1 MTFIPESVR
10 FASESPSVVS
20 AVIIAALAAIVM
32 TGFWEFLF
40 QEIKLKGHE
49 QKCRRMQFSRAVERL
64 QKLDSNR
71 MSNATSALL
80 MFVQVPAPQAQVTV
94 DVVKITCEQL
104 SMEELPFNSRDVIF
118 WLSGYYH
125 REHDSTV
132 IEPGA
137 IKRDASNLNRYCY
150 QHGEMTVMDAVKN
163 MGLGK

>member
-1 MTFIPESVR
+1 VATVYGGVTVKFRP
-10 FASESPSVVS
+10 
-20 AVIIAALAAIVM
+20 L
-32 TGFWEFLF
+32 L
-40 QEIKLKGHE
+40 
-49 QKCRRMQFSRAVERL
+49 
-64 QKLDSNR
+64 
-71 MSNATSALL
+71 TSALL
-80 MFVQVPAPQAQVTV
+80 IFVQIPAPQAQVTV

-104 SMEELPFNSRDVIF
+104 AMEQLPFSSRDVIF

-125 REHDSTV
+125 REHNNTV